1 MKNIVYGLF
10 NETTNESVK
19 FLNGMLIIIYTWI
32 ILQCWISM
40 FNEVYIAQIRMVV
53 LNIINE
59 VAC

>member
-1 MKNIVYGLF
+1 
-10 NETTNESVK
+10 
-19 FLNGMLIIIYTWI
+19 
-32 ILQCWISM
+32 M